1 MPTEYMSDF
10 MPTTL
15 PCPPAAVLA
24 LADSAEQRYR
34 VYPLMSGS
42 KRRWIEAPDQ
52 ELKTAQRWLLDQWL
66 YQLAPTDAAH
76 GFVPGRSIVSNAA
89 RHVGCAW
96 VVTADLRNFFPSIGA
111 SRVTQVLTEFEQPAD
126 VTAALVRLVT
136 RRQRLP
142 QGAPTSPQLANLV
155 ARRLDLRLLGWARRS
170 GWNYTRYADDLT
182 FSGAGNP
189 RPLLEAL
196 KQIVRDEGFT
206 LAPGK
211 THVMSHHQRQVV
223 TGMVVNERVALPKP
237 HRRLLRAMLYRLET
251 MGVDKVD
258 PQQLQVVQGHLALA
272 HFVDPARFEAE
283 CRALAT
289 LLREAS
295 SSPPA
300 TASSSFVPAVTK
312 T

>member
-34 VYPLMSGS
+34 VYPLVSGT
-42 KRRWIEAPDQ
+42 KRRWIEAPDR
-52 ELKTAQRWLLDQWL
+52 ELKAAQRWLLDQWL
-66 YQLAPTDAAH
+66 YRLAPTDAAH

-89 RHVGCAW
+89 QHVGCAW
-96 VVTADLRNFFPSIGA
+96 VVTADLRNFFPSLGA
-111 SRVTQVLTEFEQPAD
+111 SRVAQVLTEFEQPAD

-142 QGAPTSPQLANLV
+142 PGAPTSPQLANLV

-196 KQIVRDEGFT
+196 KQIVRD
-206 LAPGK
+206 
-211 THVMSHHQRQVV
+211 
-223 TGMVVNERVALPKP
+223 
-237 HRRLLRAMLYRLET
+237 
-251 MGVDKVD
+251 
-258 PQQLQVVQGHLALA
+258 
-272 HFVDPARFEAE
+272 
-283 CRALAT
+283 
-289 LLREAS
+289 
-295 SSPPA
+295 
-300 TASSSFVPAVTK
+300 
-312 T
+312 